1 MVTEPEG
8 SVLAWRK
15 ITPSRLRGCVGVGSI
30 HAPSPWCCQGP
41 PAAPLPA
48 SPLCV
53 GSAASSDQSIAFPG
67 QRKQLKPNLLL
78 CPPSSSCP
86 LLHFTQMHSDRYP
99 PGGQNTPAVPRS
111 EVMPPSLGPHA
122 PHQPCPRGCRA
133 GQLLKAKFSA
143 EANWSSASEVS
154 GVAPICTRRGSDRG

>member
-15 ITPSRLRGCVGVGSI
+15 ITPSSLRGCVGVGSI

-99 PGGQNTPAVPRS
+99 PGGQNTPSCAQVRRD
-111 EVMPPSLGPHA
+111 A
-122 PHQPCPRGCRA
+122 PIPGTPCPTPALPTGLQSRTA
-133 GQLLKAKFSA
+133 AKGQILS
-143 EANWSSASEVS
+143 
-154 GVAPICTRRGSDRG
+154 